1 MRGDNILRCERDPLS
16 LRSPALQ
23 DWLPEGDRAWCI
35 LDAVAQMNLAAM
47 KQPDRA
53 DGWGQTASEPARMR
67 ALLLDAYGVGE
78 RSRRRIERLCQ
89 RALAFWVITAKQGG
103 DPPRFGRGSGKKT
116 GE

>member
-16 LRSPALQ
+16 LRPPALQ

-53 DGWGQTASEPARMR
+53 DGWGQAGWG

-89 RALAFWVITAKQGG
+89 RALAFG
-103 DPPRFGRGSGKKT
+103 
-116 GE
+116 